1 MDVTP
6 PPGAKSAV
14 AASGNAT
21 PVDKIIVT
29 EDDITDRPYRVL
41 ADLEVTVSKPG
52 LLDSDPTPEMIDDAL
67 KEEAGKL
74 GADAVVLVRYGTV
87 GVGVWSWGEL
97 EGRGRAVQ
105 FVDE

>member
-1 MDVTP
+1 
-6 PPGAKSAV
+6 
-14 AASGNAT
+14 
-21 PVDKIIVT
+21 
-29 EDDITDRPYRVL
+29 
-41 ADLEVTVSKPG
+41 DLEVTVSKPG